1 MSAEGQLYNAALF
14 APAIPL
20 TLHTSEP
27 ESSDSPP
34 SAEPSP
40 SSPSSPPVFDTGL
53 HPIHTTLAFQYLDIV
68 KTQKTPTAPSA
79 IKGHL
84 FKILRPA
91 LNREKDL
98 RERLGRIIGKDQF
111 SVYHAIV
118 EELHVRMVRD
128 VKEALGE
135 ALGERYLKIQSGE
148 AGTGIESLNDDDLRI
163 LGDLVATDA
172 STSLKTLPHWVAQP
186 YFRPPPK
193 PAAIPTEEQNLGEAS
208 SQPVSRIIYFVSDA
222 AVSYISFLLQRPP
235 SKILQWFSVHRRRMT
250 TELLPSNDHIQNAH
264 LKVTV
269 RRAWKI

>member
-1 MSAEGQLYNAALF
+1 M
-14 APAIPL
+14 
-20 TLHTSEP
+20 
-27 ESSDSPP
+27 
-34 SAEPSP
+34 
-40 SSPSSPPVFDTGL
+40 
-53 HPIHTTLAFQYLDIV
+53 HTTLAFQYLDIV

-118 EELHVRMVRD
+118 EELHERMVRD

-135 ALGERYLKIQSGE
+135 DLGERYLKIQSGE
-148 AGTGIESLNDDDLRI
+148 AGTGIESLNDDYLRI
-163 LGDLVATDA
+163 LGDLVTTDA

-193 PAAIPTEEQNLGEAS
+193 PAAVTTEEQSVGEVS
-208 SQPVSRIIYFVSDA
+208 SQPLSRIIHFVSDGHLVRLVSFADTPVEDPVVVLSSRA
-222 AVSYISFLLQRPP
+222 ADDNGAAPIKRSHSERTPEGDGAKGVEDL
-235 SKILQWFSVHRRRMT
+235 KRMKLDLDDGV
-250 TELLPSNDHIQNAH
+250 EGLVL
-264 LKVTV
+264 V
-269 RRAWKI
+269 RAV